1 MRRTVT
7 RAEAQAFDRVAQDYH
22 RMGELNENL
31 WVDPWLERQLPP
43 SGLRALDL
51 GCGTGKQAVLL
62 ADRFAHVDAVDLSG
76 AMIELARARRPR
88 PNISYREADLHEAG
102 GDGRYDFVFSAMT
115 LHHVPDLHAALTHIR
130 TLVAPG
136 GRAALADLYVPSLSS
151 PEWIARRMVDR
162 ILPRRPRLHAVAA
175 WLLASSL
182 ARRRGLAE
190 AWEIYRLRT
199 RREWLDHMVS
209 DRFFTR
215 AELERSCQA
224 VFPGYH
230 FDILGSERFIGL
242 VWDAPGIPAGHVSA
256 EADLHD

>member
-7 RAEAQAFDRVAQDYH
+7 RAEAQSFDRVAQDYH
-22 RMGELNENL
+22 RMGELNENP
-31 WVDPWLERQLPP
+31 WIDPWLERQLPP

-62 ADRFAHVDAVDLSG
+62 AGRFDHVDAVDVSG

-88 PNISYREADLHEAG
+88 PNITYRQADLHEA
-102 GDGRYDFVFSAMT
+102 DGAGSYDLVFSAMT

-130 TLVAPG
+130 SLIAPN
-136 GRAALADLYVPSLSS
+136 GRAVLADLYVPSSRA
-151 PEWIARRMVDR
+151 PEWVVRRMVDR
-162 ILPRRPRLHAVAA
+162 ILPQRPRLYAVAA

-182 ARRRGLAE
+182 ARRSSLAE
-190 AWEIYRLRT
+190 AWEVYRLRT
-199 RREWLDHMVS
+199 RREWLDHLVS

-224 VFPGYH
+224 VFPGCR
-230 FDILGSERFIGL
+230 FDILRNERFIGL
-242 VWDAPGIPAGHVSA
+242 VWDCPP
-256 EADLHD
+256 D